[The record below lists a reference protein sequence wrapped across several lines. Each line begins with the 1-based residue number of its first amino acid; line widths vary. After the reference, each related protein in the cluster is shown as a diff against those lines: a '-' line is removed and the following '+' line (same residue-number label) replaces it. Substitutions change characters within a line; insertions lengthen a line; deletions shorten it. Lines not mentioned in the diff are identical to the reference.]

1 MHLKLLQ
8 LVSASGVSQSIM
20 AASAYKDTCVCVCV
34 SMGTC
39 LCFGLRCA
47 TVKYVVQKV
56 TNNSIEESAFLK
68 RVSPK

>member
-34 SMGTC
+34 CEYGYLPMFWAA
-39 LCFGLRCA
+39 LC
-47 TVKYVVQKV
+47 Y
-56 TNNSIEESAFLK
+56 S
-68 RVSPK
+68 